1 MEDDNTIVT
10 DVFENEFFNL
20 INISSEFVPNSTA
33 LDPLSERQ
41 NLDRRIVQNL
51 TLFVTFSVVAA
62 LSLLINLRVFYIV
75 FVTSKRKS
83 RYKLLTQSLLNVA
96 LKNMTF

>member
-1 MEDDNTIVT
+1 MEEDNTIVT
-10 DVFENEFFNL
+10 DAFENEFFNL
-20 INISSEFVPNSTA
+20 INISSEFVANSAA

-41 NLDRRIVQNL
+41 NLDRRTVQNL
-51 TLFVTFSVVAA
+51 TLFVTFSLVAA

-83 RYKLLTQSLLNVA
+83 RYI
-96 LKNMTF
+96 